1 MRRSVAAVALL
12 ALVAC
17 DLTSPEGDAADVRGI
32 WQFTGTQV
40 SPDLDLEGSF
50 SITEQTG
57 QAIAGSAT
65 WNETS
70 AGGGG
75 GVTMV
80 GGPIAGRAIGNSD
93 VDFDVELPS
102 GTRRFVARLVADT
115 ITGAWV
121 QVSNSSNGTFRAVRA
136 TP

>member
-1 MRRSVAAVALL
+1 MRPIAVLLL
-12 ALVAC
+12 AATLAC
-17 DLTSPEGDAADVRGI
+17 DLTSPEGNAADVRGT
-32 WQFTGTQV
+32 WQFTGTQAA
-40 SPDLDLEGSF
+40 PDASLEGNF

-70 AGGGG
+70 PG
-75 GVTMV
+75 GVTMQ
-80 GGPIAGRAIGNSD
+80 GGPIAGRAIGESD
-93 VDFDVELPS
+93 VDFDVTLSS

-115 ITGAWV
+115 IEGAWV
-121 QVSNSSNGTFRAVRA
+121 QVSTSTNGTFRAVRA

>member
-1 MRRSVAAVALL
+1 MRPVVALL
-12 ALVAC
+12 LAATLAC
-17 DLTSPEGDAADVRGI
+17 DLTSPEGEAADVRGT
-32 WQFTGTQV
+32 WQFVGTQAA
-40 SPDLDLEGSF
+40 PDLDLEGNF

-65 WNETS
+65 WNETTS
-70 AGGGG
+70 GG

-80 GGPIAGRAIGNSD
+80 GGPISGRAIGESD
-93 VDFDVELPS
+93 VDFDVTLAS

-115 ITGAWV
+115 IEGAWV
-121 QVSNSSNGTFRAVRA
+121 QVSTSTNGTFRAVRG

>member
-1 MRRSVAAVALL
+1 MRPAAVLLL
-12 ALVAC
+12 ASVLAC
-17 DLTSPEGDAADVRGI
+17 DLTSPELDAADVRGN

-40 SPDLDLEGSF
+40 APDLDLAGNF
-50 SITEQTG
+50 AITEQDG

-75 GVTMV
+75 VVMS
-80 GGPIAGRAIGNSD
+80 GGPISGRAIGDAD
-93 VDFDVELPS
+93 VDFDVTLAS

-115 ITGAWV
+115 MSGAWV
-121 QVSNSSNGTFRAVRA
+121 QVSTSTNGTFRAVRV

>member
-1 MRRSVAAVALL
+1 MRPAALL
-12 ALVAC
+12 LLASVVAC
-17 DLTSPEGDAADVRGI
+17 DLTSPEEDAADVRGT
-32 WQFTGTQV
+32 WQFTGTQAA
-40 SPDLDLEGSF
+40 PDLDLDGTF
-50 SITEQTG
+50 AITEQAG

-70 AGGGG
+70 VGGG

-80 GGPIAGRAIGNSD
+80 GGPIAGRAIGDSD
-93 VDFDVELPS
+93 VDFDVTLSS

-115 ITGAWV
+115 IAGAWV
-121 QVSNSSNGTFRAVRA
+121 QVSTSTNGTFRAVRV